1 MLFNSQLFIFI
12 FLPITLFIFYFLIKV
27 GYKNLIIP
35 MLGVLSL
42 IFYACWNPKFLILLL
57 SSIFFN
63 YFVGILLS
71 DSKIGMNAK
80 FKKIIL
86 ILGVTIN
93 LLTLGYFKYYNFF
106 INNINTLFHVSINEG
121 NIILPLGISFFT
133 FTQLAFLVDA
143 YKKEASDYKFSSYLL
158 FVTFFPHLIAGPI
171 LHHKEMMPQF
181 HNKENLNV
189 NWANIGAGTA
199 LFVIG
204 LAKKV
209 LLADKLALFASPIFS
224 ATAAGQTTNL
234 LFSWMATLAYTF
246 QLYFDFS
253 GYSDMAV
260 GLGLLFNIKLPINF
274 FSPYKS
280 TSIIEFWTRWHITLS
295 RYLRDYLY
303 IPLGGN
309 RHGYINQMKN
319 LLITMLLAGL
329 WHGAGWT
336 FVIWGGLHGL
346 YLLINHSWRRLKI
359 KINFILAWIITF
371 LSVSLG
377 WVIFRAESL
386 NAAITIIKG
395 LFGFNKVS
403 NLSCILPNK
412 IDDAFIYIGISFL
425 ITVFLPNAIE
435 LVSKY
440 PQILKTDN
448 FDKQPW
454 ILKYL
459 YWRPNNAW
467 ALGLSVLAVICI
479 LSLISHSEFLY
490 FQF

>member
-12 FLPITLFIFYFLIKV
+12 FLPITLFIFYFLIKTRC
-27 GYKNLIIP
+27 KKIIVP
-35 MLGVLSL
+35 ALALLSL
-42 IFYACWNPKFLILLL
+42 VFYACWNPMFLILLMA
-57 SSIFFN
+57 SIFFN
-63 YFVGILLS
+63 YFIGFMLAKNNTN
-71 DSKIGMNAK
+71 DNSKISK
-80 FKKIIL
+80 LIL
-86 ILGVTIN
+86 IFGITIN
-93 LLTLGYFKYYNFF
+93 LLTLGYYKYFNFF
-106 INNINTLFHVSINEG
+106 IDNTNNLFHLSLPEG

-133 FTQLAFLVDA
+133 FTQIAYLVDV
-143 YKKEASDYKFSSYLL
+143 YKKEAREYKFSSYLL

-181 HNKENLNV
+181 QDEKNLEV
-189 NWANIGAGTA
+189 NWENISIGTA

-209 LLADKLALFASPIFS
+209 LIADKLALFATPVFTSVAS
-224 ATAAGQTTNL
+224 GQVTNL
-234 LFSWMATLAYTF
+234 LFSWIATLAYTF

-280 TSIIEFWTRWHITLS
+280 TSIIDFWKRWHITLS

-309 RHGYINQMKN
+309 RHGQFQKMKN
-319 LLITMLLAGL
+319 LMLTMLIGGL

-346 YLLINHSWRRLKI
+346 YLVINHSWKQLKI
-359 KINFILAWIITF
+359 TIHPILAWLTTF
-371 LSVSLG
+371 MAVCLA
-377 WVIFRAESL
+377 WVVFRADSL
-386 NAAITIIKG
+386 KSAGVIIKG
-395 LFGFNKVS
+395 MFGFNNVV
-403 NLSCILPNK
+403 NLSCIDSHK
-412 IDDAFIYIGISFL
+412 IDDALIYIGIAFF
-425 ITVFLPNAIE
+425 IAVFLPNAIE
-435 LVSKY
+435 IVSKFK
-440 PQILKTDN
+440 PVLKLPDFKNET
-448 FDKQPW
+448 
-454 ILKYL
+454 IISKYF

-467 ALGLSVLAVICI
+467 AFCFGILFIICI
-479 LSLISHSEFLY
+479 LSLVSNSEFLY

>member
-12 FLPITLFIFYFLIKV
+12 FLPITLFLFYFLIKI
-27 GYKNLIIP
+27 GHKILIIP
-35 MLGVLSL
+35 TMGLLSL

-57 SSIFFN
+57 ISILFN
-63 YFVGILLS
+63 YFIGLLLS
-71 DSKIGMNAK
+71 DPKINNIKGFTK
-80 FKKIIL
+80 FIL
-86 ILGVTIN
+86 VLGITLN
-93 LLTLGYFKYYNFF
+93 LFTLGYFKYYNFF
-106 INNINTLFHVSINEG
+106 VDNVNSLFHLSLKNG

-133 FTQLAFLVDA
+133 FTQIAFLVDA

-181 HNKENLNV
+181 HNSENLKV
-189 NWANIGAGTA
+189 NWTNIGTGTA
-199 LFVIG
+199 LFIIG
-204 LAKKV
+204 LGKKV
-209 LLADKLALFASPIFS
+209 LLADKLALFASPIF
-224 ATAAGQTTNL
+224 TAAAAGHTTNL
-234 LFSWMATLAYTF
+234 LFSWMAALAYTF

-260 GLGLLFNIKLPINF
+260 GLGLLFNIRLPINF

-280 TSIIEFWTRWHITLS
+280 TSIIEFWSRWHITLS

-319 LLITMLLAGL
+319 LLITMLIAGL

-346 YLLINHSWRRLKI
+346 YLLINHSWRRLNI
-359 KINFILAWIITF
+359 KINSVLAWIITF
-371 LSVSLG
+371 LSVCLG
-377 WVIFRAESL
+377 WVVFRAESL
-386 NAAITIIKG
+386 SSSISIIKG
-395 LFGFNKVS
+395 LFGFNNVA
-403 NLSCILPNK
+403 NLACISPHK
-412 IDDAFIYIGISFL
+412 FDDAFIYIGISLF
-425 ITVFLPNAIE
+425 ITLFMPNAIE
-435 LVSKY
+435 LVSKCS
-440 PQILKTDN
+440 QVVKTDN
-448 FDKQPW
+448 FDKEPK

-459 YWRPNNAW
+459 YWKPNNAW
-467 ALGLSVLAVICI
+467 TFGLSVLAVICI